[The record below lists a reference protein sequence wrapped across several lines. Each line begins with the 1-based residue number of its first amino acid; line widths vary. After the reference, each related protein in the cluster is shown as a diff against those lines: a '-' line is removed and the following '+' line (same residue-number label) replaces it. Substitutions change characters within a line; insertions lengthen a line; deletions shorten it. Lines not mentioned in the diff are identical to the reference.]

1 MARDDWNSF
10 PPSLPKLPPP
20 EHGVR
25 VKDIGATWWGEHW
38 VRALE
43 RLGPAYR
50 GRLARGRSYARG
62 GRVHDLAVVNGVVTA
77 SVTGTDL
84 YSVRLSLKPLGDRV
98 WEEAI
103 RAMAAKARF
112 AAQLLAGEMPRGIEQ
127 AFVAARASLF
137 PVRAADLRTKC
148 SCPDSANPCKH
159 IAAVHYVLADAFD
172 RDPFLLFELRGATKD
187 TVLSALRA
195 LRAAEHDAASGERTP
210 GPDVARTPPRRRG
223 VELEATSADAYDA
236 FRGPVDT
243 LRFRIA
249 ESARGG
255 AMLRYLGPPPGWSL
269 ASEFPDLVQ
278 PMITEAARAARDIAL
293 ANEPTSSTSSAG
305 AAPPDSPRPSRP

>member
-1 MARDDWNSF
+1 MAREGDWNSF

-84 YSVRLSLKPLGDRV
+84 YAVRLSLKPLEDRV

-195 LRAAEHDAASGERTP
+195 LRAGEADVGGRDP
-210 GPDVARTPPRRRG
+210 GADVARRPERRRG
-223 VELEATSADAYDA
+223 VELEATSPDTYDA

-255 AMLRYLGPPPGWSL
+255 AMLRYLGPPPRWSL
-269 ASEFPDLVQ
+269 DGAFVDLVQ
-278 PMITEAARAARDIAL
+278 PAITEAARAAREIAL
-293 ANEPTSSTSSAG
+293 ANEPASSTSSAG